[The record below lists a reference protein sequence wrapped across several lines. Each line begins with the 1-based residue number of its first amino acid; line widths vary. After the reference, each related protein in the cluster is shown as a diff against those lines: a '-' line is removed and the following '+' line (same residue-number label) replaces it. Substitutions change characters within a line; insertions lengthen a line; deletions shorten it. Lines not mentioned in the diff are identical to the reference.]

1 MPESDARS
9 PDGVSMH
16 KTASAN
22 RTRYTLLSDRRRA
35 LFELHKLT
43 ESVRTHPGYALA
55 CARHPGLGGVVDD
68 QFARTTGKLCG
79 RACQASAP
87 VLERDVRHLY
97 GSLSEL
103 AKVWL
108 ALEEARD
115 LEPLVAA
122 YYEAL

>member
-1 MPESDARS
+1 
-9 PDGVSMH
+9 MH
-16 KTASAN
+16 KTAAAN

-55 CARHPGLGGVVDD
+55 CKRYPGLSGIVDD

-79 RACQASAP
+79 RACQASRP
-87 VLERDVRHLY
+87 VLERDVRQLY
-97 GSLSEL
+97 RSLSEL

-122 YYEAL
+122 YYADL